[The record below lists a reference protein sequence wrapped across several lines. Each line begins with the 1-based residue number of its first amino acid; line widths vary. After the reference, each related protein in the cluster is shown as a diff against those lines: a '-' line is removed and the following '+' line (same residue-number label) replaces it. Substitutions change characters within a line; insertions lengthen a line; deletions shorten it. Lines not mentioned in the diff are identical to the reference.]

1 MTQQRI
7 FSSHQ
12 YKEQGKCRYTGRR
25 FDRNRIAVWVSLTLI
40 ALFSVIFLIAL
51 MQQDT
56 DLMDKALSAL
66 IFALKLALQR
76 AFGEGS
82 KR

>member
-1 MTQQRI
+1 MTKQRI
-7 FSSHQ
+7 FSNRQRKKQSKRRH
-12 YKEQGKCRYTGRR
+12 TGWR
-25 FDRNRIAVWVSLTLI
+25 FDRNRIAGWVSLTLV
-40 ALFSVIFLIAL
+40 ALFSVIFLAAL

-76 AFGEGS
+76 AFSQGS

>member
-1 MTQQRI
+1 MTKQRI
-7 FSSHQ
+7 FSSRQRKKQSKRRH
-12 YKEQGKCRYTGRR
+12 TGRR
-25 FDRNRIAVWVSLTLI
+25 FDRNRIAGWVSLTLV
-40 ALFSVIFLIAL
+40 ALFSVIFLAAL

-76 AFGEGS
+76 AFSERS
-82 KR
+82 KK

>member
-1 MTQQRI
+1 ML
-7 FSSHQ
+7 
-12 YKEQGKCRYTGRR
+12 
-25 FDRNRIAVWVSLTLI
+25 V

-56 DLMDKALSAL
+56 DLMDKVLSAL